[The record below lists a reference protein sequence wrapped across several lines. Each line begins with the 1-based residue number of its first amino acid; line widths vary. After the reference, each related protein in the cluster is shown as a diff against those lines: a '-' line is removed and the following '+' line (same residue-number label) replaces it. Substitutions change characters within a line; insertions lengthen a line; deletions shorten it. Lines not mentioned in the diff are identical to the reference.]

1 MQDYLIKYFNESRS
15 LKNISNQQSQPYP
28 VNPFMQIIQNKQN
41 QLNQQQQQQP
51 QQQSLF
57 QTQSNL
63 PIQNFLQNQQT
74 NQIQSSGSF
83 LFTNQNKSSPLPA
96 SNNLFSQIINNN
108 NTSPLINSASI
119 NTKIKNF
126 FNNNSTQIMSNNNNN
141 NNQFTIATNLN
152 QVMKPSGPSN
162 FYSNINELNNQDK
175 EEYTNNKFTLGKIPH
190 NAPLQEYCF

>member
-1 MQDYLIKYFNESRS
+1 M
-15 LKNISNQQSQPYP
+15 
-28 VNPFMQIIQNKQN
+28 
-41 QLNQQQQQQP
+41 
-51 QQQSLF
+51 
-57 QTQSNL
+57 

-83 LFTNQNKSSPLPA
+83 LFTNQNKLPSPPLPST

-108 NTSPLINSASI
+108 STSLLNTGTAAAASL
-119 NTKIKNF
+119 NTKTKNF
-126 FNNNSTQIMSNNNNN
+126 FNNNSTQIMSNNNNNNN